1 MVELDMDERDALF
14 ELADSEGYKILVDK
28 VLPTLISQQAKNV
41 LHLPLDKSESV
52 HNLSIELA
60 RYQGARELSLKVST
74 LKEFLKKLQTTKR
87 GQQFTVDR

>member
-14 ELADSEGYKILVDK
+14 ELADSEGYKILIDK
-28 VLPTLISQQAKNV
+28 VLPALISQQAKNV

-74 LKEFLKKLQTTKR
+74 LKDYLKKPSTNKR
-87 GQQFTVDR
+87 G

>member
-41 LHLPLDKSESV
+41 LHLPLDKSGSV

-87 GQQFTVDR
+87 G